1 MKLKYSLSKV
11 DGNAHAII
19 GYVCGCMKKEKKS
32 KSEIERFVI
41 SATSSDH
48 KHLISASLCMIDK
61 LNKE

>member
-1 MKLKYSLSKV
+1 MELKYSLSKV

-32 KSEIERFVI
+32 KSDIERFVI
-41 SATSSDH
+41 SATSSDY
-48 KHLISASLCMIDK
+48 KHLLSSSLRMIDK